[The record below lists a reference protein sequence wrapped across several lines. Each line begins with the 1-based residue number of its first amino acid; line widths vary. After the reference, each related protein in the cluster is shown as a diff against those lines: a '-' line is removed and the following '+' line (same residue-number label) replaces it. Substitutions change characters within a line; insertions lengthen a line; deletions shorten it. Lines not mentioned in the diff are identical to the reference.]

1 MLGWGTFRP
10 PARLLRG
17 PPQAALDR
25 GSRPFRV
32 WAPGRSQAPRVRT
45 WRGLGISP
53 SRLRPGNPS
62 SLLVATAITHLGR
75 PGQLHHHLGMVI
87 VIAVGRLRHLEFI
100 LAQQNREDR
109 FYLHL
114 RESGPDAT
122 VPPCSER
129 NPGPPVG
136 GVRLLGL
143 VVAV

>member
-1 MLGWGTFRP
+1 MLGWSTFGP

-62 SLLVATAITHLGR
+62 SLLVATAIAHLGR
-75 PGQLHHHLGMVI
+75 ASQLHHHLGVVI
-87 VIAVGRLRHLEFI
+87 VITVGRLCHLEFV

-109 FYLHL
+109 FDLHL
-114 RESGPDAT
+114 RESGAHAT
-122 VPPCSER
+122 MPPRPER
-129 NPGPPVG
+129 NPGP
-136 GVRLLGL
+136 
-143 VVAV
+143 